1 MRRTGGSTTQ
11 PEVAGELLVLDCAYT
26 LDEIKTRGLE
36 HVIGQLDLDGLFEH
50 VWQVHPLMDAGA
62 AEPGRA
68 LFGPA
73 QVTRM
78 SPRHTMIEAPIAR
91 GRSLRRVMAFNLL
104 LGQWLLFVRLCRL
117 ARGRGVSVIAVADPF
132 YLGLWGL
139 ALSAVLR
146 IPLVV
151 KVNANYDLVH
161 EADGSLAYPRLIP
174 WRRLELLIVRVV
186 FSRADLVTV
195 GSDDNLRYAMRHGA
209 PRRRIAF
216 VPTGDMI
223 AEVHR
228 QPPHERT
235 SIAEEVD
242 LVDRRFIVYVAR
254 LEACKH
260 PEDVLVALI
269 KVRQTMP
276 QTALLIVGDGSMR
289 AQLEAQAAELGV
301 LADVRFAGFR
311 DQLWIARALTSA
323 TAVACPLSGLA
334 LVEAALSSTPVV
346 GYDVEW
352 HSEFITSGETGVLVS
367 YRDTDALAQAIAEL
381 IGDPERSRALGE
393 TARSRALRA
402 MDREEAVAIKRA
414 VYSRVS
420 ASSGRARRRRT
431 GRRTRR

>member
-1 MRRTGGSTTQ
+1 MRRPGGTTAQ
-11 PEVAGELLVLDCAYT
+11 PEAAGELLVLDCAYT
-26 LDEIKTRGLE
+26 LHEIRTRGLE
-36 HVIGQLDLDGLFEH
+36 HVVGQLDLDGFFAH
-50 VWQVHPLMDAGA
+50 VWQVHPLMDASA
-62 AEPGRA
+62 AEPGRT

-73 QVTRM
+73 RVTRL

-91 GRSLRRVMAFNLL
+91 RRSLRRVMALNLL

-139 ALSAVLR
+139 ALSTVLR
-146 IPLVV
+146 IPFVV

-174 WRRLELLIVRVV
+174 WRRLELLILRVV

-209 PRRRIAF
+209 SRRRIAF

-223 AEVHR
+223 AGVHR

-235 SIAEEVD
+235 SIAEDVD

-260 PEDVLVALI
+260 PEDVLVALAE
-269 KVRQTMP
+269 VRRAMP
-276 QTALLIVGDGSMR
+276 ETALLMVGDGSMR

-301 LADVRFAGFR
+301 LADVRFAGVR

-323 TAVACPLSGLA
+323 AAVVCPLSGLA

-352 HSEFITSGETGVLVS
+352 HSEFITSGVTGVLVS
-367 YRDTDALAQAIAEL
+367 YRDTGALAQAITAL
-381 IGDPERSRALGE
+381 LDDPERSRALGE
-393 TARSRALRA
+393 TARTRALQQ
-402 MDREEAVAIKRA
+402 MDRDEAVAIKRS
-414 VYSRVS
+414 VYARVS
-420 ASSGRARRRRT
+420 ASPGRARRRRS